1 MDNPKTLATLG
12 TQDTTWR
19 RQTKQK
25 NTWYTFQQEVTKIL
39 HYFYRTGHSKLRMQV
54 TGIAWPICRLQHHWK
69 NPVQSKVLNCLKN
82 RQNRKKGLS
91 KYVWVNGSLSHQS
104 SVISERKK
112 FGSDLGQFH
121 YAMINWWTVQWAFV
135 VEKICKPRS
144 LEKVLK
150 YDLFGIFPNV
160 P

>member
-1 MDNPKTLATLG
+1 MDNPETLATLG

-25 NTWYTFQQEVTKIL
+25 NTWYTFQLEVAKIL

-54 TGIAWPICRLQHHWK
+54 TGIAWPICRLHHHWK
-69 NPVQSKVLNCLKN
+69 KPVQCKVLNCLKN

-135 VEKICKPRS
+135 VKK
-144 LEKVLK
+144 
-150 YDLFGIFPNV
+150 NM
-160 P
+160 